1 MFGGVFAWIEKMVLS
16 LAYLGTGLALSFAHF
31 NPALGGNQSP
41 ETFTRMRLFLA
52 GAPALTAV
60 FALVALKFY
69 PITATRAAATRKQ
82 LEARRGAV
90 EA

>member
-52 GAPALTAV
+52 GAPALTV
-60 FALVALKFY
+60 QFPL
-69 PITATRAAATRKQ
+69 
-82 LEARRGAV
+82 ARRSSAY
-90 EA
+90 APT

>member
-1 MFGGVFAWIEKMVLS
+1 
-16 LAYLGTGLALSFAHF
+16 LALSFAHF